1 MNRILAVAGIL
12 ALVAGAGAA
21 NLFVNGDFEQPPE
34 VGWKDT
40 VYSIAGD
47 YRYERSDTFGSG
59 TGYAMKARKYLAKF
73 ASLQQSV
80 AVPNTDMDLTFD
92 AKLVWGGGS
101 STCWPVAAMFVRYL
115 DAGGAELGAT
125 CYYNHSPYA
134 DWSGND
140 TLNLV
145 EVTSFDWNR
154 YQLHVGQ
161 ELSTNLPGV
170 NAANVAQVMVDIF
183 AFDNGT

>member
-1 MNRILAVAGIL
+1 MLAAAVL
-12 ALVAGAGAA
+12 ALLAGTGMA

-40 VYSIAGD
+40 VYSMAGD
-47 YRYERSDTFGSG
+47 FRYERSDTFGLG

-73 ASLQQSV
+73 AALQQ
-80 AVPNTDMDLTFD
+80 AVPVSSTDLTLRFD

-101 STCWPVAAMFVRYL
+101 STCWPVAAVFVRYL
-115 DAGGAELGAT
+115 DAANAELGAT

-134 DWSGND
+134 TWAGND
-140 TLNLV
+140 TLHLV
-145 EVTSFDWNR
+145 EITSFDWNR
-154 YQLHVGQ
+154 YELNLAS

-170 NAANVAQVMVDIF
+170 NTANVTQVMFDIF